1 MNRLEKTAEDIAR
14 SILRCDSMRVISHN
28 DADGITSAGLI
39 CSALRRA
46 KIPFHATLLNRL
58 DASVVDAAI
67 GPVVFCDMGSGK
79 PELISRV
86 KGECFVLDHHRPVGT
101 LGCMHL
107 NPHLFG
113 IDGAFELSASGTVY
127 SVVRKMGDNVD
138 LAGLALVGAM
148 GDRQAMIGA
157 NRSILD
163 EAVQAGVVEVKA
175 GLKMAEDGPV
185 EEVFE
190 RTVEPLLD
198 FTGDSE
204 KVKKFLEDIRVM
216 GDIQSLE
223 DDDLSR
229 LCTALTLKLL
239 IQGSFAADSII
250 GEVIRLKREVVE
262 NSLEMVQLLN
272 ACGNRDLPGLGLTL
286 CLRDRTALPDAR
298 KLAAEY
304 KGHILAEIRLLREN
318 HKDMKNIRYLLL
330 KSGEAGAV
338 VAGLGIRYLF
348 TDKPLITLNHKEDMV
363 KISARG
369 NKLLISK
376 GLDLSVALRTASEAV
391 GGVGG
396 GHTIAS
402 GASIP
407 PGAEEKFL
415 KVVDE
420 VVGEQ
425 LGDSGGESKSESKGA
440 SGAGD
445 VTGDMA

>member
-1 MNRLEKTAEDIAR
+1 MNRLEKAAEDISR
-14 SILRCDSMRVISHN
+14 SILRCNSMRVISHN

-39 CSALRRA
+39 CNALQRA
-46 KIPFHATLLNRL
+46 GIPFHATLLNRL
-58 DASVVDAAI
+58 DASVVDGLQ

-113 IDGAFELSASGTVY
+113 IDGAFELSAAGVVY
-127 SVVRKMGDNVD
+127 SVVRKMGENSD

-148 GDRQAMIGA
+148 GDRQAMIGP
-157 NRSILD
+157 NRSILE
-163 EAVQAGVVEVKA
+163 EAIIEGAVEVKA

-185 EEVFE
+185 EEVFQ
-190 RTVEPLLD
+190 RAVEPLLD
-198 FTGDSE
+198 FTGKGE
-204 KVKKFLEDIRVM
+204 KTDKFLEELRIK
-216 GDIQSLE
+216 GDTQSLGR
-223 DDDLSR
+223 DDLTR

-239 IQGSFAADSII
+239 IQGSFAADSIM
-250 GEVIRLKREVVE
+250 GEVIRLKKEVVE

-272 ACGNRDLPGLGLTL
+272 ACGNRDIPGLGLTL
-286 CLRDRTALPDAR
+286 CLRDKGALIDAR
-298 KLAAEY
+298 RLASEY
-304 KGHILAEIRLLREN
+304 RDHIMDEIKFLREN
-318 HKDMKNIRYLLL
+318 HQEKKFIRYLLL
-330 KSGEAGAV
+330 KNGEAGAV

-348 TDKPLITLNHKEDMV
+348 TDKPLITLNHKDEIV

-369 NKLLISK
+369 NKLLIAR
-376 GLDLSVALRTASEAV
+376 GLDLSIALRQAAEAV

-407 PGAEEKFL
+407 PGTEERFL
-415 KVVDE
+415 GIVDE
-420 VVGEQ
+420 IVGGQ
-425 LGDSGGESKSESKGA
+425 LGQSAQAQAGGSS
-440 SGAGD
+440 
-445 VTGDMA
+445 